1 MKKLVPYSR
10 GLHETTTRRAGRG
23 AVMIPVRQKLIG
35 ENKVEEWRMPRV
47 FGLDEDY
54 RVYINDREVGEEYD
68 EAVTRLEGE
77 E

>member
-1 MKKLVPYSR
+1 M
-10 GLHETTTRRAGRG
+10 
-23 AVMIPVRQKLIG
+23 MIPVREKLIG